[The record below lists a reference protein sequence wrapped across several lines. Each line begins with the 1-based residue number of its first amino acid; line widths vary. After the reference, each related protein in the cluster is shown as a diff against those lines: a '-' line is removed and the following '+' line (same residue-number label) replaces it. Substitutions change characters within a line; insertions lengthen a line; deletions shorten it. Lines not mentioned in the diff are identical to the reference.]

1 MPRECPMR
9 GHWHPFLAR
18 PSTAF
23 LRIESAALCAFLP
36 GVCGGRARAVVYC
49 TCVYAQ
55 VCVHMYHPF
64 RVGSNK
70 SYYRLFLP
78 TLVPGVVSGFTVP
91 SSDFTSLVL
100 NWDPPLV
107 DEEFYLSFNYSLQ
120 WYSATSESE
129 PPADLPSSDP
139 VGSLLV
145 VRQLE
150 TEIEFLQPNV
160 SYWFYITAISS
171 EGMGEERVGA
181 IGTTLN
187 IG

>member
-1 MPRECPMR
+1 MYRY
-9 GHWHPFLAR
+9 
-18 PSTAF
+18 
-23 LRIESAALCAFLP
+23 
-36 GVCGGRARAVVYC
+36 VC
-49 TCVYAQ
+49 TCIIHFMLVAINPVIAFFYLHA
-55 VCVHMYHPF
+55 
-64 RVGSNK
+64 S
-70 SYYRLFLP
+70 
-78 TLVPGVVSGFTVP
+78 VPGAVSGFTVP

-100 NWDPPLV
+100 NWEPPAV
-107 DEEFYLSFNYSLQ
+107 EEEFYLSFNYSLQ

-139 VGSLLV
+139 VGNLLV

-160 SYWFYITAISS
+160 SYWFYITAISL